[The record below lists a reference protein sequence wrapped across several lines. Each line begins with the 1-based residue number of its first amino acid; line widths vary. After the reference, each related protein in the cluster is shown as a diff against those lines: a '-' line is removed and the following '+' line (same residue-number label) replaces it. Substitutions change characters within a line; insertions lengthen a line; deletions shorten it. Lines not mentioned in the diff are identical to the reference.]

1 MQFILG
7 LTIYFSD
14 LNYLEFASNFE
25 MAVAK
30 AAVAVFEEATQNQN
44 QKVLRDLHNLSVADE
59 TIYKCAA
66 EVFVSTLKLK
76 SKTFGCIKDLISCE
90 ASHYK

>member
-1 MQFILG
+1 M
-7 LTIYFSD
+7 
-14 LNYLEFASNFE
+14 NYLEFASNFE

-30 AAVAVFEEATQNQN
+30 AAVAVFEEATQNQ
-44 QKVLRDLHNLSVADE
+44 KGILKDSSNLGVANE
-59 TIYKCAA
+59 TIYKCAT

-90 ASHYK
+90 ASHYKWADFLNTNSNLS